1 MFNWQVVPKNKDILN
16 TSAAFEGMGLH
27 LDANKVALKP
37 KNCVEVHRYH
47 PKFKD
52 LEVTK
57 GGKIDLNQFT
67 MAGLK
72 SRYDSKNYN
81 ITKDDK
87 GNISVTQKDGR
98 PVVDVI
104 NSWFGLIVRTQDKES
119 ERRISIAKN
128 GEIDGYWIDEFKQN
142 GVLLSKQYDKTNN
155 IPSSVYEMYPNGS
168 RSTTNYDKNGKITSK
183 DFWKKGANIAE
194 TSIEYSDGKP
204 YKKVNNGNVEYI
216 LVKDLVKNINGLGT
230 PTTRS
235 ALTNNVLKRITGDNF
250 VETMKEYEK
259 QTGRELL
266 LDIQDEIGLSQTL
279 KNKLTNHIESL
290 YCKNASAQESG
301 EYLANKL
308 FEDVQGLGSGN
319 LAAHINMINSKNI
332 KYVLVEYKTLAAIK
346 TLDVALSVKEFSWKL
361 QDYLNVDISSEQEDK
376 LIKKL
381 APLEG
386 LLTAIQGEWGIKQS
400 ERDKLIKKIIDIS
413 LEDKS
418 GGVKSRIKRDM
429 STHPKDTHKLEI
441 DALRAQ
447 NAVNDVGDLRNP
459 GLSNKVQDTKKN
471 QTFSGQIEQGRT
483 GDCWLLAGLNS
494 IIAKPKFFNELE
506 KLVKI
511 DSKTG
516 DYFVTMKGANRT
528 YRVSQNELKE
538 YSGLATGSEKVNA
551 VEIAMDK
558 LIRDEAY
565 KERGF
570 VHFIDEKFGHVSSV
584 TIDANWPTK
593 IWSSLFGECSH
604 VGEKIEPLTE
614 NFNSKDKLYGMSLSG
629 EDDCR
634 GMASSEKEKE
644 YTITARHAYSIVG
657 SDDKNIYL
665 LNPWD
670 SADKI
675 TISRENFNKLG
686 ARIQVYDFSDVKK

>member
-155 IPSSVYEMYPNGS
+155 IPFRVYEMYPNGS
-168 RSTTNYDKNGKITSK
+168 RSTTNYDKNGKITFK

-194 TSIEYSDGKP
+194 TRIEYLDGKP

-235 ALTNNVLKRITGDNF
+235 ALTNNVLKRITGDNI

-279 KNKLTNHIESL
+279 KNKL
-290 YCKNASAQESG
+290 AQS
-301 EYLANKL
+301 
-308 FEDVQGLGSGN
+308 
-319 LAAHINMINSKNI
+319 
-332 KYVLVEYKTLAAIK
+332 
-346 TLDVALSVKEFSWKL
+346 
-361 QDYLNVDISSEQEDK
+361 IS
-376 LIKKL
+376 
-381 APLEG
+381 
-386 LLTAIQGEWGIKQS
+386 
-400 ERDKLIKKIIDIS
+400 
-413 LEDKS
+413 
-418 GGVKSRIKRDM
+418 
-429 STHPKDTHKLEI
+429 
-441 DALRAQ
+441 
-447 NAVNDVGDLRNP
+447 
-459 GLSNKVQDTKKN
+459 
-471 QTFSGQIEQGRT
+471 
-483 GDCWLLAGLNS
+483 
-494 IIAKPKFFNELE
+494 
-506 KLVKI
+506 
-511 DSKTG
+511 DS
-516 DYFVTMKGANRT
+516 
-528 YRVSQNELKE
+528 
-538 YSGLATGSEKVNA
+538 
-551 VEIAMDK
+551 
-558 LIRDEAY
+558 
-565 KERGF
+565 
-570 VHFIDEKFGHVSSV
+570 
-584 TIDANWPTK
+584 
-593 IWSSLFGECSH
+593 
-604 VGEKIEPLTE
+604 IEP
-614 NFNSKDKLYGMSLSG
+614 
-629 EDDCR
+629 
-634 GMASSEKEKE
+634 
-644 YTITARHAYSIVG
+644 
-657 SDDKNIYL
+657 
-665 LNPWD
+665 
-670 SADKI
+670 
-675 TISRENFNKLG
+675 
-686 ARIQVYDFSDVKK
+686 